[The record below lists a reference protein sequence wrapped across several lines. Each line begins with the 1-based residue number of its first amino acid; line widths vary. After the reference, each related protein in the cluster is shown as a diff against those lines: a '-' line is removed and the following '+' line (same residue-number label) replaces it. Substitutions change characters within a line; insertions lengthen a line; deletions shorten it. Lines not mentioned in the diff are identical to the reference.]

1 MRRIIVLKWDSL
13 VLSLTTFFYGYQ
25 LFMHPEILE
34 SYDVYKL
41 INNLFYQ
48 RFISL
53 FFIILGVLKLIGIL
67 GNYKYVKRWSLVML
81 TFVWTLFGVS
91 FLLSEPPNT
100 IWIFALSMSLLSMGI
115 AIREE

>member
-1 MRRIIVLKWDSL
+1 MWRIIVLKWDGL

-25 LFMHPEILE
+25 LYTHPEILKR
-34 SYDVYKL
+34 YDVYKL
-41 INNLFYQ
+41 LDNLFVQ
-48 RFISL
+48 RFISIV
-53 FFIILGVLKLIGIL
+53 FILLGILKLVGII
-67 GNYKYVKRWSLVML
+67 GNYKYVKRWSLVTL

-100 IWIFALSMSLLSMGI
+100 IWIFALSTSLLSMGI

>member
-1 MRRIIVLKWDSL
+1 MWRIIVLKWDSL
-13 VLSLTTFFYGYQ
+13 VLSLTSLFYGYQ
-25 LFMHPEILE
+25 LFTHPEILK

-41 INNLFYQ
+41 LDNLFDQ
-48 RFISL
+48 RFISI
-53 FFIILGVLKLIGIL
+53 FFIILGLLKLVGVI
-67 GNYKYVKRWSLVML
+67 GNYKYVKRWSLVLL

-100 IWIFALSMSLLSMGI
+100 VWIFALSMSLLSMGI

>member
-1 MRRIIVLKWDSL
+1 MWRVIVLKWDSL

-25 LFMHPEILE
+25 LYTHPEILT

-41 INNLFYQ
+41 LDNLFDQ
-48 RFISL
+48 RFISIV
-53 FFIILGVLKLIGIL
+53 FIVLGILKLVGIIV
-67 GNYKYVKRWSLVML
+67 NHKYIKRWSLVTL